1 MGALYT
7 ILSVVLALVCVGIVI
22 AVLLQKKRDAGFSGS
37 VGGVGAGA
45 QAENFDKTKKRT
57 TEGRLERLTKLLGAV
72 FMILALVIALMA

>member
-37 VGGVGAGA
+37 VGGVGASA